1 MAVPAPTTPNG
12 MTPPVARLAHS
23 PAPMALDPTPGS
35 SSATPVPTAAA
46 SAPPSTENPVAYTQ
60 WLLSIIK
67 SASGA
72 PHDSGS
78 PTPAPAN
85 SGAAHAL
92 PTPTSLNGSHGSLPS
107 LLAPAPPSLLDL
119 ASRLPSDPPNVPTNM
134 SRPAHPPAGSS
145 LTSDASHHPPSLLDP
160 YRPPSAAG
168 IHPLLGTPSVTSSSS
183 YIPQPPLPHATSSPA
198 RPSTTAA
205 APPAPITEA
214 QVLLLV
220 AQAVRP
226 LQEMQSM
233 LVQSSHAASAR
244 LDLLDAE
251 IRSVRT
257 DMARIP
263 PAPTPSSSAASDAA
277 VRLLHDDVTALK
289 EVLANERVDHAVLKH
304 EVAAERA
311 ELARTLQ
318 AVKAERDELVALKEA
333 LRKERAA
340 LADLRERLEVEK
352 TVAKV
357 WSLIEDAPAAAE
369 VPEARMG
376 AVATPIPAAPA
387 APRVPPSEPGSPPV
401 QIIGPRVAPPP
412 PLVAVDPDPMLVD
425 TPVPPAG
432 FNAHVQSPTAPRH
445 PNEATLA
452 QAMDLGLPPPTA
464 DAVAPPELVAAPA
477 APPRD
482 DVPAK
487 PKRNQQQHQ
496 QRGDGQKARRGRGTS
511 SGTNSNR
518 ISTNNQ
524 RKQNQARSKDRTGG
538 GDANDGKK
546 PLIDRYIPPTSSRA
560 RAQRDLPPPPRRPH
574 DTDLRDQL
582 PPRQYTEDLR
592 DQLSMPRRDRDHRDH
607 RDREHPWRR
616 AAIDTSPPPKRRRS
630 LSPLPRPPPGP
641 PPPLPPRDAYRGGGP
656 ELDHAPQFGPD
667 DIPDDAAYLVD
678 YARGGR
684 RGSVVHINPN
694 HHAYRGNAADPYAT
708 AGYTDASAAGYYAS
722 PQPQPPVPP
731 SGAPPGLYDYYQGY
745 YDDAGF
751 PAGTLAHAHPPS
763 HPPPPPPDDLSALLD
778 DDGGIEPPT
787 AAMDVARLSE
797 MLRAVQA
804 ASAGLQGGGSA
815 EGM

>member
-1 MAVPAPTTPNG
+1 
-12 MTPPVARLAHS
+12 
-23 PAPMALDPTPGS
+23 
-35 SSATPVPTAAA
+35 
-46 SAPPSTENPVAYTQ
+46 
-60 WLLSIIK
+60 
-67 SASGA
+67 
-72 PHDSGS
+72 
-78 PTPAPAN
+78 
-85 SGAAHAL
+85 
-92 PTPTSLNGSHGSLPS
+92 
-107 LLAPAPPSLLDL
+107 
-119 ASRLPSDPPNVPTNM
+119 M
-134 SRPAHPPAGSS
+134 SRPVQPPPASS
-145 LTSDASHHPPSLLDP
+145 LASDVSHHPPSLLLDP

-168 IHPLLGTPSVTSSSS
+168 IHPLLGTPSVTPSSS
-183 YIPQPPLPHATSSPA
+183 YMPPLPLSAHAPSSPA
-198 RPSTTAA
+198 RSSATAPL
-205 APPAPITEA
+205 PPPPPITEA

-244 LDLLDAE
+244 LDTIDAE

-257 DMARIP
+257 DLARVP
-263 PAPTPSSSAASDAA
+263 PTSTSSAATDAA
-277 VRLLHDDVTALK
+277 VRLLRDEVTALK

-304 EVAAERA
+304 EVTEERA

-318 AVKAERDELVALKEA
+318 AVKAEHDELTALKEA
-333 LRKERAA
+333 LRAERAA

-357 WSLIEDAPAAAE
+357 WSLIEDAPVE
-369 VPEARMG
+369 TVPEVQMG
-376 AVATPIPAAPA
+376 AVATPAPIPAVPSRA
-387 APRVPPSEPGSPPV
+387 PPSEPGSPPL
-401 QIIGPRVAPPP
+401 QIIEPLAALRP

-425 TPVPPAG
+425 TPVPTAG
-432 FNAHVQSPTAPRH
+432 FNAHVRSPTEPRH
-445 PNEATLA
+445 PNETTLA
-452 QAMDLGLPPPTA
+452 PAMDFGPPPPPVGT
-464 DAVAPPELVAAPA
+464 VAPPELVAARA
-477 APPRD
+477 APPPRD

-487 PKRNQQQHQ
+487 PKRNNNHQQQ
-496 QRGDGQKARRGRGTS
+496 RADGQKPRRGRGAS
-511 SGTNSNR
+511 NGANSNR
-518 ISTNNQ
+518 TITNSQ
-524 RKQNQARSKDRTGG
+524 RKQNQARSKDRTSG
-538 GDANDGKK
+538 GDAGDGGKK

-560 RAQRDLPPPPRRPH
+560 RPHRDLPPPPRRLH

-582 PPRQYTEDLR
+582 PPRQYSEDLR
-592 DQLSMPRRDRDHRDH
+592 DQLSMPRRDRD

-641 PPPLPPRDAYRGGGP
+641 PPPHPREAYRGGGP
-656 ELDHAPQFGPD
+656 ELDHTPQFGPD

-708 AGYTDASAAGYYAS
+708 AGYADASAAGYYAS
-722 PQPQPPVPP
+722 PQPRPPVPA
-731 SGAPPGLYDYYQGY
+731 APPGQYEYYQGY

-751 PAGTLAHAHPPS
+751 PDAAVHPHAHAHS
-763 HPPPPPPDDLSALLD
+763 HAPHPPPDDLSALLD
-778 DDGGIEPPT
+778 DDGGMEPPT

-804 ASAGLQGGGSA
+804 ASAGLQSGGSA
-815 EGM
+815 EGL